1 VCDQSGNG
9 LLDWG
14 CHFAEF
20 WLFTSRCEGALGR
33 GEVELKCGYGESEK
47 GGVFGEP
54 IGNHHTTTQ
63 HLAEMGLK

>member
-1 VCDQSGNG
+1 MVCWIGDAI
-9 LLDWG
+9 LLSFG
-14 CHFAEF
+14 CSLHVVQVF
-20 WLFTSRCEGALGR
+20 W
-33 GEVELKCGYGESEK
+33 GEVRLSLNVGTENRRK